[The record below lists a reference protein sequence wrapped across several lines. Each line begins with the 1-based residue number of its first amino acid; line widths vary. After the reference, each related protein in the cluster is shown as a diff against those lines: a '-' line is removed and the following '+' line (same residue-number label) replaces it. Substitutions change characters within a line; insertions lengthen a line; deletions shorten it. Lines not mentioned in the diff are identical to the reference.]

1 MALRAARPPPPDA
14 PMTENGHAC
23 FEGEPSRSNHHEPAR
38 NSLASIWHQCLNF
51 SFRQI
56 GGWESSNSTVWNLSH
71 FWGSVP
77 RSPQIAQR
85 TEFLVPTSRHGMHG
99 MHDMHD
105 MHDMPSKKEIDDDDE
120 FRQ

>member
-1 MALRAARPPPPDA
+1 
-14 PMTENGHAC
+14 
-23 FEGEPSRSNHHEPAR
+23 
-38 NSLASIWHQCLNF
+38 
-51 SFRQI
+51 
-56 GGWESSNSTVWNLSH
+56 VWNLSH

-77 RSPQIAQR
+77 REPQIAQR
-85 TEFLVPTSRHGMHG
+85 TEFLVPTSGHGMHGMHG